1 MKLEDLT
8 FYIEYYATSS
18 SSHVINKKK
27 YNDMLEELKQNSS
40 ITSLNLRNYGNCD
53 MYNRIISH
61 INLNVIDDIIYVSK
75 FITDL
80 KLKRDGLVNFRD
92 YYNGYYYNICDRLC
106 ENTTITSLDFSYN
119 YIRSIK
125 GFREK
130 KKKNSTITYLDLS
143 GNCIQSLNTFFKGL
157 SYNSTLTELDLSHNK
172 ISRIKISKDYILK
185 NNSSLISLNLS
196 YNEINDG
203 DLFYIAE
210 YLKHNS
216 SLSYLNL
223 EGNSITD
230 EGKEFLI
237 NALKDNTTLTK
248 LII

>member
-1 MKLEDLT
+1 MILEDLMY
-8 FYIEYYATSS
+8 YIKFYATSS
-18 SSHVINKKK
+18 HFSGDKEK
-27 YNDMLEELKQNSS
+27 YHNMLDGLKQNSS
-40 ITSLNLRNYGNCD
+40 ITSLNLKNYSECD
-53 MYNRIISH
+53 MYGRIISH

-75 FITDL
+75 FITEL

-92 YYNGYYYNICDRLC
+92 YYNGYYYNIYDRLC
-106 ENTTITSLDFSYN
+106 ENTTITSLDFSDN

-125 GFREK
+125 GFRETLK
-130 KKKNSTITYLDLS
+130 ENSTITYLNLS
-143 GNCIQSLNTFFKGL
+143 NNCIQSLNTFFKGL
-157 SYNSTLTELDLSHNK
+157 SYNSTLTELDLSHNE

-185 NNSSLISLNLS
+185 NNSSLTSLNLS